1 MKKETFT
8 GVQQHSYA
16 APVIEVQT
24 VFVESGFAVSEDEGT
39 GADGDEWSKDD
50 ESYL

>member
-1 MKKETFT
+1 MKKEIF
-8 GVQQHSYA
+8 GGDVMHSYS
-16 APVIEVQT
+16 APVLKVQT
-24 VFVESGFAVSEDEGT
+24 VFVEQGFAVSEDEGT

>member
-1 MKKETFT
+1 MKKEIF
-8 GVQQHSYA
+8 GGDVMHSYS
-16 APVIEVQT
+16 APVLKVQT
-24 VFVESGFAVSEDEGT
+24 VFVEQGFAVSEEDGT